1 MFLSM
6 TGFGRVSR
14 VLQWGTVTFEVVS
27 VNHRYQ
33 EISVRLP
40 KEISSFESTIVAF
53 LRSLLKRG
61 KIKLHAEIIW
71 ASEFKT
77 AKIDADALRS
87 YYNQLHGVASDLNA
101 PPPDLAVLLSL
112 PGVCDFS
119 FPRLCA
125 KNAEAEEEAENAENA
140 EEPDEIWKSLTS
152 EAVDALMEMRKSE
165 GEKLWG
171 VVEEELKEL
180 ERLSA
185 ALAER
190 WSVASEEA
198 LSSLRGRIEKVME
211 RFSLSLD
218 QNRIAQEVSILAD
231 KWDVSEELAR
241 LAGHISKF
249 KEIASGCESEGR
261 KLDFLIQEMN
271 REVNTMGSKASDAE
285 FRWMIVEAK
294 SCLERIREQ
303 IQNVE

>member
-6 TGFGRVSR
+6 TGFGRASR
-14 VLQWGTVTFEVVS
+14 VFQWGTVTFEIVS

-40 KEISSFESTIVAF
+40 KEVSSFESALVAS
-53 LRSLLKRG
+53 LRSMLKRG
-61 KIKLHAEIIW
+61 KIRLYAEIDW
-71 ASEFKT
+71 AADFKT
-77 AKIDADALRS
+77 AKIDSDALRS
-87 YYNQLHGVASDLNA
+87 YYSQLQGIASGLDASPPNLTSLLN
-101 PPPDLAVLLSL
+101 L

-119 FPRLCA
+119 HSCLCR
-125 KNAEAEEEAENAENA
+125 ED
-140 EEPDEIWKSLTS
+140 EEPDGIWKKLTI
-152 EAVDALMEMRKSE
+152 EAVDALMEMKKSE
-165 GEKLWG
+165 GEKLWTA
-171 VVEEELKEL
+171 VEDGLKEL

-185 ALAER
+185 VLSER
-190 WSVASEEA
+190 WETASEEA
-198 LSSLRGRIEKVME
+198 LSSLKSRIEKVME
-211 RFSLSLD
+211 RYCLSID
-218 QNRIAQEVSILAD
+218 QNRIAQEISILAD

-241 LAGHISKF
+241 LAGHVSKF
-249 KEIASGCESEGR
+249 KEIASGRESEGR

>member
-6 TGFGRVSR
+6 TGFGRASR
-14 VLQWGTVTFEVVS
+14 VFQWGTVTIEIVS

-40 KEISSFESTIVAF
+40 KEISSFESTLVAS

-61 KIKLHAEIIW
+61 KIRLYAEIDW
-71 ASEFKT
+71 AVDFKT

-87 YYNQLHGVASDLNA
+87 YHSQLQEIASALNA
-101 PPPDLAVLLSL
+101 PPPNLTALLNL

-119 FPRLCA
+119 HSRLG
-125 KNAEAEEEAENAENA
+125 EEN
-140 EEPDEIWKSLTS
+140 EEDPGGIWKNLTL
-152 EAVDALMEMRKSE
+152 EAVDALVEMKRSE
-165 GEKLWG
+165 GEKLWA
-171 VVEEELKEL
+171 VVEDGLREL

-185 ALAER
+185 ALSAR
-190 WSVASEEA
+190 WNFASEEA
-198 LSSLRGRIEKVME
+198 LSALRGRMEKVME
-211 RFSLSLD
+211 RFSLNVD
-218 QNRIAQEVSILAD
+218 ENRIAQEISILAD

-241 LAGHISKF
+241 LAGHVSKF
-249 KEIASGCESEGR
+249 KEIACGQESEGR

-271 REVNTMGSKASDAE
+271 REVNTMGSKAADAE